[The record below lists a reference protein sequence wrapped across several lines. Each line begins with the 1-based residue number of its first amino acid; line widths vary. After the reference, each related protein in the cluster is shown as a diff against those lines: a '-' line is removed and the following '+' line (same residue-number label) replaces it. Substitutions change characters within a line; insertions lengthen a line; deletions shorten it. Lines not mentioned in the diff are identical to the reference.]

1 MTILQSA
8 SAPATMAPVAAP
20 RSVGRAKMALAA
32 LTMALLAGCATMGN
46 QTPEQR
52 VEARA
57 SAYWKA
63 RASADAKTA
72 YSLMA
77 PAYRGLKSEKDF
89 VGDYGVGAPV
99 KETAVSAVTCES
111 DVSCTA
117 RISLTAKPMIPGL
130 NMPLITTY
138 LDDKWVLEDGQW
150 WRFEAP

>member
-1 MTILQSA
+1 MTILRSD
-8 SAPATMAPVAAP
+8 SAPLAALVAPKPSA
-20 RSVGRAKMALAA
+20 RHAKIALAA
-32 LTMALLAGCATMGN
+32 LVLAAISGCATIGN
-46 QTPEQR
+46 QTPEQQ

-57 SAYWKA
+57 STYWKA
-63 RASADAKTA
+63 RASADPKTA

-89 VGDYGVGAPV
+89 VGDYGAGAPV
-99 KETAVSAVTCES
+99 KETGVSKVTCES
-111 DVSCTA
+111 EVSCTA